1 MRTASL
7 GAFAALAALL
17 LLSGCASTLEADL
30 SAGGVE
36 RAEAFERLR
45 ERTVDEQLAAVDALD
60 DEDVLVEIAARTVHP
75 EVREAV
81 VDRVR
86 GRASLVRLATF
97 SRAHGTVVQTKALAR
112 LSDPDALRAVAM
124 ARRAPEAVRRKAASR
139 MGEDFESLEAARRR
153 EKDGAAALFVDGETG
168 DDGNDGRSWTKA
180 KRTIQAAV
188 DAAKDG
194 EEILVSDGVYA
205 PFWAYGR
212 NLVVR
217 SENGPQS
224 CIVDGRGEHVC
235 ATLGSESYG
244 ASEKKPRPV
253 LIGLQ
258 LRNGRAKKAGGG
270 AVGGVLVRCIVR
282 NNRAVATTAGDF
294 LKILKED
301 HPQSRTLNR
310 PEDVLT
316 QGGGAA
322 GSRAISCLFEGNSAD
337 FGGGAN
343 DCRLYNCTFVANRS
357 MHGAGAFGGEAWNC
371 IFAKES
377 SNVFSGAIGGLVQ
390 GTTLHACS
398 ADGTAVF
405 LDRGDCHLD
414 PDSSCIDAGDDSF
427 LDPTYGD
434 LDLDGNP
441 RVRGKAVDMGCYETV
456 SE

>member
-1 MRTASL
+1 
-7 GAFAALAALL
+7 
-17 LLSGCASTLEADL
+17 
-30 SAGGVE
+30 
-36 RAEAFERLR
+36 
-45 ERTVDEQLAAVDALD
+45 
-60 DEDVLVEIAARTVHP
+60 
-75 EVREAV
+75 
-81 VDRVR
+81 
-86 GRASLVRLATF
+86 
-97 SRAHGTVVQTKALAR
+97 
-112 LSDPDALRAVAM
+112 
-124 ARRAPEAVRRKAASR
+124 

-414 PDSSCIDAGDDSF
+414 PDSSCIDAGDNSF

>member
-86 GRASLVRLATF
+86 GRAALVRLATF
-97 SRAHGTVVQTKALAR
+97 SRAHGTVVQSRALAR

-212 NLVVR
+212 SLVIR
-217 SENGPQS
+217 SENGPEA
-224 CIVDGRGEHVC
+224 CIVDGRGEAVC
-235 ATLGSESYG
+235 AELGSDSFSAGER
-244 ASEKKPRPV
+244 APRSV
-253 LIGLQ
+253 LVGFQ
-258 LRNGRAKKAGGG
+258 LRNGSSKGNGAGARGG
-270 AVGGVLVRCIVR
+270 TLVRCILR
-282 NNRAVATTAGDF
+282 GNSAETRA
-294 LKILKED
+294 LKELF
-301 HPQSRTLNR
+301 SL
-310 PEDVLT
+310 DVSPGAGTRATVSPKGGGCSGSLAVSCLFDGNDAHE
-316 QGGGAA
+316 GGGAFD
-322 GSRAISCLFEGNSAD
+322 SRL
-337 FGGGAN
+337 
-343 DCRLYNCTFVANRS
+343 RNCTFVRNWAAFKGGAAARS
-357 MHGAGAFGGEAWNC
+357 EAWNC
-371 IFAKES
+371 IFANET
-377 SNVFSGAIGGLVQ
+377 SNPLAGSALGSLVSDTPVHVCNTD
-390 GTTLHACS
+390 GTATFVSS
-398 ADGTAVF
+398 ADGDF
-405 LDRGDCHLD
+405 HLD
-414 PDSSCIDAGDDSF
+414 PDSPCIDAGDNSF